1 LLVFGD
7 DMRDDIVAR
16 LLGGDAD
23 LETSRY
29 LDRLLELASLEEAEY
44 QFLLDPF
51 DRSVALV
58 FQLFN
63 SSDLDPWDVDL
74 SSFLDMFNER
84 IENTENIDLPTCGKL
99 VRMAWTILRSQ
110 AATLIERQE
119 NSLNCQEEE
128 IWDFEGGWESDLDDE
143 DYIFTG
149 GVLSGAADEALPS
162 IFEGRIHRG
171 QGRPVTLG
179 ELLIG
184 LQSAGKL
191 AEEQRMRETIAKE
204 RREANEKARARFSG
218 SLHVENLEDDLRR
231 TWYALKNNTNEN
243 SHSVE
248 LKDIV
253 TSLNDKSLKSGLN
266 DEEAKAEA
274 QVTALV
280 SALFLTNR
288 GSVDLNQQEGRGG
301 KIILRN
307 LWEDAED
314 FNDLTEHL
322 FPKSEIRG
330 VKSV

>member
-119 NSLNCQEEE
+119 NSLHCQEEE

-162 IFEGRIHRG
+162 IFEGRIHRV

-288 GSVDLNQQEGRGG
+288 GYVDLNQQEGRDG

-322 FPKSEIRG
+322 FPKSKIRG
-330 VKSV
+330 VESV